1 MRFDEPPSEE
11 TLRKL
16 IDEARGRG
24 EETVSVETTREAGD
38 AWVRAGF
45 SEQARVLEAS
55 VASLEHRLSRD
66 KAPSYGSVHVQTDD
80 LDGVVRAVRQFVPRM
95 PGGSKGSVV
104 APPRN
109 GWIGVYDELTDR
121 NPEMLRRLA
130 REISDRMGAVVL
142 LLGVEE
148 GQVVRFVL
156 LERGRTMDEYL
167 SVPEYYGEVPPG
179 DVISLAANPTVVAR
193 LTGADPAEVRR
204 VIVNG
209 KGPDELPPADE
220 LAAAVALAAG
230 GRGRR
235 PRVRARGGDPRRRGP
250 PARVSVLLLLHA
262 FPLDARMWEGQVPVL
277 ERAGYEVIAPN
288 LPGAEPDASI
298 PSWAGRILELLP
310 GDFIPVGISM
320 GGYLAF
326 ELWRQ
331 APNRIPALVLADTR
345 ANADDEGGRAARDET
360 IRLLREEGFDAF
372 WEGLAPKLFSAGA
385 SAEVVERARAIAGRP
400 AHREP
405 GRHRRGAPRPARLDV
420 HARGHRRARARPRRR
435 G

>member
-1 MRFDEPPSEE
+1 MRYDEPPSEE

-24 EETVSVETTREAGD
+24 EETVTVETTREAGD

-55 VASLEHRLSRD
+55 VASLEHRLSSD

-80 LDGVVRAVRQFVPRM
+80 LDGVIRAVRQFVPRM

-130 REISDRMGAVVL
+130 RELSDRMGAVVL

-193 LTGADPAEVRR
+193 LTGANPGEVRR
-204 VIVNG
+204 VIITG
-209 KGPDELPPADE
+209 KSPDELPPAEE
-220 LAAAVALAAG
+220 LAAAVGSLLG
-230 GRGRR
+230 
-235 PRVRARGGDPRRRGP
+235 VEGGDHGY
-250 PARVSVLLLLHA
+250 
-262 FPLDARMWEGQVPVL
+262 
-277 ERAGYEVIAPN
+277 ERAGEI
-288 LPGAEPDASI
+288 PGAVDI
-298 PSWAGRILELLP
+298 P
-310 GDFIPVGISM
+310 
-320 GGYLAF
+320 
-326 ELWRQ
+326 
-331 APNRIPALVLADTR
+331 
-345 ANADDEGGRAARDET
+345 
-360 IRLLREEGFDAF
+360 RE
-372 WEGLAPKLFSAGA
+372 
-385 SAEVVERARAIAGRP
+385 
-400 AHREP
+400 
-405 GRHRRGAPRPARLDV
+405 
-420 HARGHRRARARPRRR
+420 
-435 G
+435 

>member
-1 MRFDEPPSEE
+1 MRYDEPPSEE
-11 TLRKL
+11 TIREL

-24 EETVSVETTREAGD
+24 EETVTVEATREAGD

-45 SEQARVLEAS
+45 SERARILEAS
-55 VASLEHRLSRD
+55 VASLEQRLASD

-109 GWIGVYDELTDR
+109 GWIAVYDELTDR

-204 VIVNG
+204 VIVTG
-209 KGPDELPPADE
+209 KSPDELPPADE
-220 LAAAVALAAG
+220 LAAAVGSLLG
-230 GRGRR
+230 
-235 PRVRARGGDPRRRGP
+235 VEGGD
-250 PARVSVLLLLHA
+250 H
-262 FPLDARMWEGQVPVL
+262 
-277 ERAGYEVIAPN
+277 GYEPAGEI
-288 LPGAEPDASI
+288 PDAVD
-298 PSWAGRILELLP
+298 LP
-310 GDFIPVGISM
+310 
-320 GGYLAF
+320 
-326 ELWRQ
+326 
-331 APNRIPALVLADTR
+331 
-345 ANADDEGGRAARDET
+345 
-360 IRLLREEGFDAF
+360 RE
-372 WEGLAPKLFSAGA
+372 
-385 SAEVVERARAIAGRP
+385 
-400 AHREP
+400 
-405 GRHRRGAPRPARLDV
+405 
-420 HARGHRRARARPRRR
+420 
-435 G
+435 

>member
-11 TLRKL
+11 TLREL

-24 EETVSVETTREAGD
+24 EETVTVETTREAGD

-45 SEQARVLEAS
+45 TEQARVLEAS
-55 VASLEHRLSRD
+55 VASLEQRLASD

-80 LDGVVRAVRQFVPRM
+80 LDGVLRAVRQFVPRM

-167 SVPEYYGEVPPG
+167 SVPQYYGEVPPG

-209 KGPDELPPADE
+209 KSPDELPPADE
-220 LAAAVALAAG
+220 LAGAVGSLLG
-230 GRGRR
+230 
-235 PRVRARGGDPRRRGP
+235 VEGGDHGY
-250 PARVSVLLLLHA
+250 
-262 FPLDARMWEGQVPVL
+262 
-277 ERAGYEVIAPN
+277 ERAGEI
-288 LPGAEPDASI
+288 PDAVDV
-298 PSWAGRILELLP
+298 P
-310 GDFIPVGISM
+310 
-320 GGYLAF
+320 
-326 ELWRQ
+326 
-331 APNRIPALVLADTR
+331 
-345 ANADDEGGRAARDET
+345 
-360 IRLLREEGFDAF
+360 RE
-372 WEGLAPKLFSAGA
+372 
-385 SAEVVERARAIAGRP
+385 
-400 AHREP
+400 
-405 GRHRRGAPRPARLDV
+405 
-420 HARGHRRARARPRRR
+420 
-435 G
+435 

>member
-11 TLRKL
+11 TLREL

-24 EETVSVETTREAGD
+24 EETVTVETTREAGD

-45 SEQARVLEAS
+45 TEQARVLEAS
-55 VASLEHRLSRD
+55 VASLEQRLASD

-80 LDGVVRAVRQFVPRM
+80 LDGVLRAVRQFVPRM

-130 REISDRMGAVVL
+130 RELSDRMGAVVL

-167 SVPEYYGEVPPG
+167 SVPQYYGEVPPG

-204 VIVNG
+204 VIVTG
-209 KGPDELPPADE
+209 KSPDELPPADE
-220 LAAAVALAAG
+220 LAGAVGSLLG
-230 GRGRR
+230 
-235 PRVRARGGDPRRRGP
+235 VEGGDHGY
-250 PARVSVLLLLHA
+250 
-262 FPLDARMWEGQVPVL
+262 
-277 ERAGYEVIAPN
+277 ERAGEI
-288 LPGAEPDASI
+288 PDAVDV
-298 PSWAGRILELLP
+298 P
-310 GDFIPVGISM
+310 
-320 GGYLAF
+320 
-326 ELWRQ
+326 
-331 APNRIPALVLADTR
+331 
-345 ANADDEGGRAARDET
+345 
-360 IRLLREEGFDAF
+360 RE
-372 WEGLAPKLFSAGA
+372 
-385 SAEVVERARAIAGRP
+385 
-400 AHREP
+400 
-405 GRHRRGAPRPARLDV
+405 
-420 HARGHRRARARPRRR
+420 
-435 G
+435 

>member
-1 MRFDEPPSEE
+1 MRYDEPPSEE

-24 EETVSVETTREAGD
+24 EETVTVETTREAGD

-45 SEQARVLEAS
+45 TEQARVLEAS
-55 VASLEHRLSRD
+55 VASLEQRLASD

-80 LDGVVRAVRQFVPRM
+80 LDGVLRAVRQFVPRM
-95 PGGSKGSVV
+95 PGGSRGSVV

-130 REISDRMGAVVL
+130 RELSDRMGAVVL

-167 SVPEYYGEVPPG
+167 SVPQYYGEVPPG

-209 KGPDELPPADE
+209 KSPDELPPADE
-220 LAAAVALAAG
+220 LAGAVGSLLG
-230 GRGRR
+230 
-235 PRVRARGGDPRRRGP
+235 VEGGDHGY
-250 PARVSVLLLLHA
+250 
-262 FPLDARMWEGQVPVL
+262 
-277 ERAGYEVIAPN
+277 ERAGEI
-288 LPGAEPDASI
+288 PDAVDV
-298 PSWAGRILELLP
+298 P
-310 GDFIPVGISM
+310 
-320 GGYLAF
+320 
-326 ELWRQ
+326 
-331 APNRIPALVLADTR
+331 
-345 ANADDEGGRAARDET
+345 
-360 IRLLREEGFDAF
+360 RE
-372 WEGLAPKLFSAGA
+372 
-385 SAEVVERARAIAGRP
+385 
-400 AHREP
+400 
-405 GRHRRGAPRPARLDV
+405 
-420 HARGHRRARARPRRR
+420 
-435 G
+435 

>member
-11 TLRKL
+11 TLREL

-24 EETVSVETTREAGD
+24 EETVTVETTREAGD

-55 VASLEHRLSRD
+55 IASLEQRLASD

-80 LDGVVRAVRQFVPRM
+80 LDGVLRAVRQFVPRM

-130 REISDRMGAVVL
+130 RELSDRMGAVVL

-167 SVPEYYGEVPPG
+167 SVPQYYGEVPPG

-204 VIVNG
+204 IIVTG
-209 KGPDELPPADE
+209 KSPNELPPADE
-220 LAAAVALAAG
+220 LAGEVGSLLG
-230 GRGRR
+230 
-235 PRVRARGGDPRRRGP
+235 VEGGDHGY
-250 PARVSVLLLLHA
+250 
-262 FPLDARMWEGQVPVL
+262 
-277 ERAGYEVIAPN
+277 ERAGEI
-288 LPGAEPDASI
+288 PDAVD
-298 PSWAGRILELLP
+298 LP
-310 GDFIPVGISM
+310 
-320 GGYLAF
+320 
-326 ELWRQ
+326 
-331 APNRIPALVLADTR
+331 
-345 ANADDEGGRAARDET
+345 
-360 IRLLREEGFDAF
+360 RE
-372 WEGLAPKLFSAGA
+372 
-385 SAEVVERARAIAGRP
+385 
-400 AHREP
+400 
-405 GRHRRGAPRPARLDV
+405 
-420 HARGHRRARARPRRR
+420 
-435 G
+435 